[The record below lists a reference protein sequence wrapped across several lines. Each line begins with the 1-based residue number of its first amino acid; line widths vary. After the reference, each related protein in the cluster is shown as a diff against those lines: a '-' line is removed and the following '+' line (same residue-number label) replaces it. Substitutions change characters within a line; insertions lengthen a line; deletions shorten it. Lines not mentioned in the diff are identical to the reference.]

1 VDRTFNIFTIIGIH
15 VSCSDTKG
23 NMACEL
29 TPENIEWIEQKKAE
43 IKRKRIEYEKIKM
56 KG

>member
-1 VDRTFNIFTIIGIH
+1 
-15 VSCSDTKG
+15 
-23 NMACEL
+23 MACEL